1 MVFGVFL
8 CKFAAMNTIK
18 TIMVM
23 AAMCMATASHA
34 QNVEKADSNRLA
46 AVDDAAI
53 DMDYLEPARH
63 TALDSLV
70 LPNVNTFGR
79 VESLGYCPYSWRW
92 APSWDLHEGLNVNL
106 GLSVFAQFGKHSYSG
121 VGFTQDVSAL
131 YAVPLTD
138 RLSVAVGGYLSNI
151 NWAHDSYRDAG
162 LTAMVGY
169 RFDEHWEAF
178 LYGQKSVVNGLRMPY
193 PLYDM
198 QELGDRIG
206 ASVRYNVNP
215 SMSIEVSV
223 ERRSR

>member
-1 MVFGVFL
+1 
-8 CKFAAMNTIK
+8 MNTIK
-18 TIMVM
+18 TIMTI

-46 AVDDAAI
+46 TVDDTAI
-53 DMDYLEPARH
+53 GMDYLEPARH